1 MFSLKVLVI
10 LHFYEYLCAFSLLSL
25 GTTDLRHGGGG
36 IGGIGVGGAGVGGGM
51 AGVGGGSGCIGGF
64 VGGYS
69 SNNYCNSLMAR
80 RRGSRSL
87 KINDSMESI
96 RHTPDSD
103 VNSQSGTM

>member
-1 MFSLKVLVI
+1 MGAGVNNGSSGGVV
-10 LHFYEYLCAFSLLSL
+10 
-25 GTTDLRHGGGG
+25 GGGG
-36 IGGIGVGGAGVGGGM
+36 G
-51 AGVGGGSGCIGGF
+51 GGF

-103 VNSQSGTM
+103 INSQTGTM

>member
-1 MFSLKVLVI
+1 MRF
-10 LHFYEYLCAFSLLSL
+10 LLLSSL
-25 GTTDLRHGGGG
+25 GTTDLRHGGNGG
-36 IGGIGVGGAGVGGGM
+36 IGGVIGGNGGVGVGVNGGM
-51 AGVGGGSGCIGGF
+51 AAGVGGGSGCIGGF

>member
-1 MFSLKVLVI
+1 MCCSFLS
-10 LHFYEYLCAFSLLSL
+10 SL

-36 IGGIGVGGAGVGGGM
+36 VGIGAITGSGSGCGGIVSSNGSSGGIGI
-51 AGVGGGSGCIGGF
+51 GGSGNIVNGGF

-103 VNSQSGTM
+103 INSQSGTM

>member
-1 MFSLKVLVI
+1 MGAGVNNGSSGGVI
-10 LHFYEYLCAFSLLSL
+10 
-25 GTTDLRHGGGG
+25 GGGG
-36 IGGIGVGGAGVGGGM
+36 GGG
-51 AGVGGGSGCIGGF
+51 GGGF

-103 VNSQSGTM
+103 INSQTGTM

>member
-1 MFSLKVLVI
+1 MSTIVFMRFFSL
-10 LHFYEYLCAFSLLSL
+10 SSL

-36 IGGIGVGGAGVGGGM
+36 IGIIGGVGGCGNGGVGVGVGGGGM